1 MIDRRRAA
9 SDPRRVAEQAATGH
23 ALNRH
28 VPRVSD
34 QADPRCAAELLWIT
48 TGGIPESPGLATIAE
63 AAMPHLTE
71 VRTNGSQRS
80 L

>member
-1 MIDRRRAA
+1 MSWVRTRASSIKD
-9 SDPRRVAEQAATGH
+9 SDTPQ
-23 ALNRH
+23 
-28 VPRVSD
+28 VSD